1 MINKALLKQLFKS
14 NMIIIALF
22 TVILAFYQSVM
33 IGMYTPQIIEQMQD
47 MASTMGSIGSMGG
60 MDSITGGY
68 TGYVGKL
75 YYAMIVPM
83 FAMIYIIIIGNKN
96 IAGRVDKG
104 SMACILA
111 SPIKRNTVTI
121 TTAVFFIL
129 SLIGITV
136 INGVVGLLVTAINKH
151 AEIEISKFLLMN
163 ANSLI
168 FLIGLSS
175 ISFFFS
181 CLFNESGKSI
191 AFGGG
196 IQIIF
201 FLFYMI
207 SDFSKELNVF
217 KKITIFSL
225 NMQDKIATADYTPVC
240 ISMGALVIS
249 SIILYIAGIK
259 VFNKKDLPL

>member
-22 TVILAFYQSVM
+22 TVIIAFYQAIM
-33 IGMYTPQIIEQMQD
+33 IGMYTPLIIEQMED
-47 MASTMGSIGSMGG
+47 MASSMGSLGSMGG
-60 MDSITGGY
+60 MNSITGGY
-68 TGYVGKL
+68 TGYIGKL

-83 FAMIYIIIIGNKN
+83 FSMIYIIIVGNKN
-96 IAGRVDKG
+96 IASRVDKG
-104 SMACILA
+104 SMACIL
-111 SPIKRNTVTI
+111 STPMKRNTVTI
-121 TTAVFFIL
+121 TTSIFFIL
-129 SLIGITV
+129 SLIAITV
-136 INGVVGLLVTAINKH
+136 INCGVGLLVTAINKH
-151 AEIEISKFLLMN
+151 AEIEMTKFLLMN

-168 FLIGLSS
+168 FLIALSS

-181 CLFNESGKSI
+181 CLFNESSKSI

-201 FLFYMI
+201 FLFFMI
-207 SDFSKELNVF
+207 SDFSEDLKIF

-225 NMQDKIATADYTPVC
+225 NMQDKIAKTDYTPVF
-240 ISMGALVIS
+240 ISMGILAIS

-259 VFNKKDLPL
+259 VFNKKDLPI